1 MFLNYNIQKCDYQIQ
16 EVKQHNM
23 TNKKTFLAIP
33 LMAIAVIAIGFG
45 MTSNV
50 FAQSTTPAT
59 VDQPDTPNAVDAA
72 DNGADNHNDG
82 ETNDDHNSANQE
94 PTGDGDGEQND
105 QTELKK

>member
-1 MFLNYNIQKCDYQIQ
+1 
-16 EVKQHNM
+16 M

-33 LMAIAVIAIGFG
+33 LMVIAVIAIGFG

-59 VDQPDTPNAVDAA
+59 VDQSDTPNAVDSA
-72 DNGADNHNDG
+72 DNNVDNHNDG
-82 ETNDDHNSANQE
+82 ETNDDHDSASQGSS
-94 PTGDGDGEQND
+94 GDGEEEQND